1 MKLKLFHNYMSHFKY
16 SREKLFVEKNSVLNI
31 AKKNKTPFYLYSE
44 KQIEENYINFAK
56 IFRNINPLICF
67 AAKANTNISI
77 MRILGKLGSGADVV
91 SGGELLK
98 VLKAGIRPSK
108 IVFSGVG
115 KTEEE
120 LKLAIKN
127 KILLINVESES
138 EAILINKIG
147 KKVNKIISIG
157 FRINPNVDA
166 KTHKKIST
174 GKSENKFGLSIK
186 NFYSFYKNIR
196 QFKYLKVN
204 AISVHIGSQILS
216 DAPYKKT
223 LDVLSKLITNLNIK
237 LKYVDLGGGFGIQYN
252 KKDKK
257 INLNNYAKLVHNFKK
272 KLNCDII
279 FEPGRSLVGNTG
291 ILVSKIQYIKKGLN
305 KNFIIIDAGMND
317 FMRTAL
323 YDAYHDIVPI
333 IKMKKKNQVPVEF
346 VGPICETTCKFV
358 KYKKY
363 QKIKEGDFVAITNA
377 GAYGSSLSSN
387 YNTKP
392 LIAEILISKNN
403 FKIIRKK
410 QDLLKLINS

>member
-1 MKLKLFHNYMSHFKY
+1 MSQFKY
-16 SREKLFVEKNSVLNI
+16 LKEKLFIENTSVLSI
-31 AKKNKTPFYLYSE
+31 ARKNKTPFYLYSE
-44 KQIEENYINFAK
+44 KQIKENYLNFSK
-56 IFRNINPLICF
+56 IFKNISPLICF
-67 AAKANTNISI
+67 AAKANTNLAI
-77 MRILGKLGSGADVV
+77 MRMLGKLGSGADVV

-98 VLKAGIRPSK
+98 ALKAGIKPKK

-120 LKLAIKN
+120 LKLAIRA

-147 KKVNKIISIG
+147 KKINKIIPIG
-157 FRINPNVDA
+157 FRLNPNVDA

-174 GKSENKFGLSIK
+174 GKAENKFGLSIK
-186 NFYSFYKNIR
+186 NFSSFYKNIH
-196 QFKYLKVN
+196 QFKNLKIDAV
-204 AISVHIGSQILS
+204 SVHIGSQILS
-216 DAPYKKT
+216 DTPYKKT
-223 LDVLSKLITNLNIK
+223 LDVLLKVFKNLNIK
-237 LKYVDLGGGFGIQYN
+237 LKYVDLGGGFGIKYN
-252 KKDKK
+252 KKDKQ

-317 FMRTAL
+317 FMRPAL
-323 YDAYHDIVPI
+323 YDADHDIVPI
-333 IKMKKKNQVPVEF
+333 IKTNKKNLGPIEF
-346 VGPICETTCKFV
+346 VGPICETSCKFI

-363 QKIKEGDFVAITNA
+363 QKINEGDFVAITNV

-392 LIAEILISKNN
+392 LIAEILTNKNS

>member
-1 MKLKLFHNYMSHFKY
+1 MSHFKY
-16 SREKLFVEKNSVLNI
+16 FREKLFIEDISVLNI
-31 AKKNKTPFYLYSE
+31 AKKNKTPFYLYSS
-44 KQIEENYINFAK
+44 KQIEENYNNFSK
-56 IFRNINPLICF
+56 IFKNINPLICF
-67 AAKANTNISI
+67 AAKANTNLTI
-77 MRILGKLGSGADVV
+77 MRTLGKLGSGADVV

-98 VLKAGIRPSK
+98 ALKAGIKPSK

-138 EAILINKIG
+138 EAVLINKLG
-147 KKVNKIISIG
+147 KKINKIISIG

-166 KTHKKIST
+166 KTHRKIST
-174 GKSENKFGLSIK
+174 GKSENKFGVSIEK
-186 NFYSFYKNIR
+186 FSSFYQSVK
-196 QFKYLKVN
+196 QFKNLKIN
-204 AISVHIGSQILS
+204 ALSVHIGSQILS
-216 DAPYKKT
+216 DTPYKKT
-223 LDVLSKLITNLNIK
+223 LDVLSKLIRDLNIK
-237 LKYVDLGGGFGIQYN
+237 LKYVDLGGGFGIKYS

-257 INLNNYAKLVHNFKK
+257 INLNDYAKLVYDFKK
-272 KLNCDII
+272 KLNCNII
-279 FEPGRSLVGNTG
+279 FEPGRSLIGDTG
-291 ILVSKIQYIKKGLN
+291 ILVSKIQYIKEGLN

-323 YDAYHDIVPI
+323 YDLSHDIVPI
-333 IKMKKKNQVPVEF
+333 IKTDKKNQGSIEF

-363 QKIKEGDFVAITNA
+363 QKIKEGEFVAITNV

-392 LIAEILISKNN
+392 LIAEILVVKNK

-410 QDLLKLINS
+410 QNLLELINS

>member
-1 MKLKLFHNYMSHFKY
+1 MSHFKY
-16 SREKLFVEKNSVLNI
+16 IKKKLFIEKTSVLNI

-44 KQIEENYINFAK
+44 KQIEENYMNFAK
-56 IFRNINPLICF
+56 IFSNVNPLICF
-67 AAKANTNISI
+67 AAKANTNLTI
-77 MRILGKLGSGADVV
+77 MRTLGKFGAGADVV

-98 VLKAGIRPSK
+98 ALKAGIKPNK

-138 EAILINKIG
+138 EAILIDKIG
-147 KKVNKIISIG
+147 KKINKIISIG

-174 GKSENKFGLSIK
+174 GKSENKFGVSIK
-186 NFYSFYKNIR
+186 NFSSFYKNIK
-196 QFKYLKVN
+196 QFKYLKIN
-204 AISVHIGSQILS
+204 AVSVHIGSQILS
-216 DAPYKKT
+216 DTPYKKT
-223 LDVLSKLITNLNIK
+223 LDVLSKVIRDLNIK
-237 LKYVDLGGGFGIQYN
+237 LKYVDLGGGFGIKYN
-252 KKDKK
+252 QKDKQV
-257 INLNNYAKLVHNFKK
+257 NLNNYAKLVYNFKK
-272 KLNCDII
+272 KINCNII

-291 ILVSKIQYIKKGLN
+291 ILVSRIQYIKKGLN

-323 YDAYHDIVPI
+323 YDVSHDIVPI
-333 IKMKKKNQVPVEF
+333 IKTNKQKQKFIEF
-346 VGPICETTCKFV
+346 VGPICETTCKFI

-363 QKIKEGDFVAITNA
+363 QEIKEGDLVAITNV

-392 LIAEILISKNN
+392 LIAEILASKNK